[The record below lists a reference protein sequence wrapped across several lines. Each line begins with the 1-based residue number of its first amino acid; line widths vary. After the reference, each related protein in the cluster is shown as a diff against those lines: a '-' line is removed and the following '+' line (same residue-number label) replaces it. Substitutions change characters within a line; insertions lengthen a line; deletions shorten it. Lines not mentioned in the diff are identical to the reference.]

1 MWMRGNKA
9 YWFKTVIIAFSFLM
23 FGINSL
29 AQKIYSYHD
38 QQFIYKLKI
47 DSVLSGD
54 SINYECI
61 VRSISIRRASNHQL
75 VQTIYPPENYFFC
88 DINKREIFVAEDMN
102 FDGVND
108 IRLIQFIPA
117 APNTPYYYWMY
128 NKAANQ
134 FQRSKAFD
142 NITTPEFDHKQK
154 LIISSWRGGWANYG
168 SSTYKVI
175 NGKPVLIEEY
185 ETKESENDST
195 KHILTQKKRI
205 NGKLRLI
212 KTTIEVFSDNK

>member
-1 MWMRGNKA
+1 MRKNKTPWLKA
-9 YWFKTVIIAFSFLM
+9 VVIVVALLVFCTHS
-23 FGINSL
+23 S
-29 AQKIYSYHD
+29 AQKICKYHD
-38 QQFIYKLKI
+38 KQFIYKLTL

-54 SINYECI
+54 SVNYQCSVRMICI
-61 VRSISIRRASNHQL
+61 LKRSNHQL
-75 VQTIYPPENYFFC
+75 VQTINPPENYFFC
-88 DINKREIFVAEDMN
+88 DINKKEIFVAEDMN

-128 NKAANQ
+128 NNTTHQ
-134 FQRSKAFD
+134 FQRNKAFD
-142 NITTPEFDHKQK
+142 NITTPEFDRKQK

-168 SSTYKVI
+168 SSTYKII

-185 ETKESENDST
+185 ETKELENDST

-205 NGKLRLI
+205 NGKLRLV
-212 KTTIEVFSDNK
+212 KTTIEDVSDNK